1 MAIVF
6 ALSSKL
12 SLATIT
18 FADVQNCSTIEI
30 STGKEVESFRD
41 LSKTLSYIVFLPIFF
56 FSKLCFNYTV
66 QGGVLSI
73 ILQRP
78 HHVTPRSATGNG
90 AVFICLIKTLFLQ
103 LYMYSLPQL

>member
-1 MAIVF
+1 MCVHSLFVYFHKFVWYTRQNTSSKFTGTFLQSIGFVEKKLDEKKYLAIVF

-30 STGKEVESFRD
+30 STGKEVESFGD

-56 FSKLCFNYTV
+56 L
-66 QGGVLSI
+66 
-73 ILQRP
+73 
-78 HHVTPRSATGNG
+78 
-90 AVFICLIKTLFLQ
+90 
-103 LYMYSLPQL
+103 